1 MAAPRPPR
9 RPRVAPGEFPYDTKR
24 TPPAPLLLLRVG
36 LPRTEP
42 ATAVAAL
49 VDSGADITVLP
60 EGLPE
65 TLGLPQIG
73 EVAVHGVGD
82 AVRRVPVYAAELK
95 AVGWRGIVEVAGIG
109 GESLL
114 GRDGLN
120 AGVVMLDRPR
130 PTLRGEWDWGG
141 FHVAALLGI

>member
-9 RPRVAPGEFPYDTKR
+9 RPQVAPGEFPYDTKR

-36 LPRTEP
+36 LPQTEP

-95 AVGWRGIVEVAGIG
+95 AAGWREHTKPRSRLDFEVRMGSPG
-109 GESLL
+109 N
-114 GRDGLN
+114 GRR
-120 AGVVMLDRPR
+120 ARS
-130 PTLRGEWDWGG
+130 
-141 FHVAALLGI
+141 

>member
-9 RPRVAPGEFPYDTKR
+9 RPQVAPGEFPYDTKR

-36 LPRTEP
+36 LPQTEP

-114 GRDGLN
+114 GRDVLN
-120 AGVVMLDRPR
+120 AWIVMLDGPR
-130 PTLRGEWDWGG
+130 QTLRVKWD
-141 FHVAALLGI
+141 

>member
-36 LPRTEP
+36 LPQTEP

-73 EVAVHGVGD
+73 EVAVRGVGD

-95 AVGWRGIVEVAGIG
+95 AAGWRGIVEVAGIG

-114 GRDGLN
+114 GRDVLN
-120 AGVVMLDRPR
+120 AWIVMLDGPR
-130 PTLRGEWDWGG
+130 QTLRVKWD
-141 FHVAALLGI
+141 

>member
-1 MAAPRPPR
+1 MAAARPPR
-9 RPRVAPGEFPYDTKR
+9 RPQVAPGEFPYDTKR
-24 TPPAPLLLLRVG
+24 TPPAPLLSLRVG
-36 LPRTEP
+36 LPQTEP

-95 AVGWRGIVEVAGIG
+95 AAGWRGNVAVAGNG
-109 GESLL
+109 GGFLH
-114 GRDGLN
+114 GRD
-120 AGVVMLDRPR
+120 
-130 PTLRGEWDWGG
+130 TLIVRRDSSAHPGQSLRRIW
-141 FHVAALLGI
+141 